1 MPKLDFQAER
11 WAQRINR
18 LHLIYLGLLPSLATF
33 IVLRTH
39 GYRWMFPLFIGGVA
53 MVGVLLAEI
62 FAHTRLPDSLPAS
75 LLVLLDGPV
84 LALLATRGRGFGFG
98 FAIDSFLV
106 EGLAV
111 WLAIAVLAVVS
122 DLPTPWQRNASVV
135 IMLIAVGLSLSLF
148 WPYLQITLEER
159 WFKLVWL
166 AIGVIEGTIV
176 RFRLLQTEEIIPH
189 AEDFRILAIT
199 LLIMA
204 WIAAM
209 ILGQVWHD
217 MEL

>member
-75 LLVLLDGPV
+75 LLVLLDGPMI
-84 LALLATRGRGFGFG
+84 ALLATHGRGFA

-148 WPYLQITLEER
+148 WPYLRITLEER

-166 AIGVIEGTIV
+166 AIGVIEGAIV
-176 RFRLLQTEEIIPH
+176 RFRLLRTEEIVPRD
-189 AEDFRILAIT
+189 ADFQILYIA
-199 LLIMA
+199 LLTMA
-204 WIAAM
+204 WVAAM
-209 ILGQVWHD
+209 ILGKVWYD